1 MFFKVKIADLNIGV
15 ECLYGTTAQ
24 FCGDYIDEK
33 ISNENI
39 DFSVVID
46 ETDIAAERKRDDNK
60 ESPQDIQMEQGAYSN
75 EYIETLVVL
84 RKISEQLPRFDCFLM
99 HGAVVSADEDGYMF
113 TATSGTGKSTH
124 ISLWKKYFD
133 NVEIVNG
140 DKPFLRVGEEGVTA
154 YGTPWAGKEGWQKN
168 VSVPLRAVCLLK
180 RGLTNKIIERNPVA
194 ILPYIMRQ
202 VHYTDDTLMAGK
214 TMELLNRMLG
224 MVKVYELECDMSKEA
239 AECSY
244 LELSVHTRK
253 DE

>member
-1 MFFKVKIADLNIGV
+1 MFFKIKIADLNIGV

-33 ISNENI
+33 ILNENI

-46 ETDIAAERKRDDNK
+46 ETDIAAERERDDNK
-60 ESPQDIQMEQGAYSN
+60 ESPQDIQMEPGVYSN
-75 EYIETLVVL
+75 EYIETLVLL

-168 VSVPLRAVCLLK
+168 VSVPLRSVCLLK

-224 MVKVYELECDMSKEA
+224 MVIVYELECDMSKEA

-244 LELSVHTRK
+244 FGMMKHLSEVK
-253 DE
+253 